1 MGLDQL
7 FRGAKQ
13 SIALKMPRFLGTIK
27 RARVARQL
35 EGHQRLHLGCGN
47 NIIEGWANV
56 DIQSNRKVIGWDLTE
71 CLPVRDQTIDLIF
84 CEHFIEH
91 VTLERAK
98 TLLADCYRVLRAGGI
113 LRLSTPSLKKLVD
126 EYLSGRT
133 SEWWDVGWR
142 PATSCQML
150 NEGLREWGHQF
161 VYDACELGRLLEEA
175 GFREVTQVAWREST
189 TPALR
194 NLECRPF
201 HGEIICEA
209 TKFSS

>member
-1 MGLDQL
+1 
-7 FRGAKQ
+7 
-13 SIALKMPRFLGTIK
+13 
-27 RARVARQL
+27 
-35 EGHQRLHLGCGN
+35 
-47 NIIEGWANV
+47 
-56 DIQSNRKVIGWDLTE
+56 
-71 CLPVRDQTIDLIF
+71 
-84 CEHFIEH
+84 
-91 VTLERAK
+91 
-98 TLLADCYRVLRAGGI
+98 
-113 LRLSTPSLKKLVD
+113 
-126 EYLSGRT
+126 
-133 SEWWDVGWR
+133 
-142 PATSCQML
+142 ML